1 VKYCFQYVVNM
12 DFTDLIVESK
22 DKIQLVSINRPS
34 VLNALRKETFLE
46 LEKVLDSFAESNQH
60 NVMIITGTGD
70 RAFSAGGDIKV
81 LAGMNSSDART
92 FAAMTHRI
100 LDKIESVPKPIIAA
114 VNGLALGAGCDL
126 TIACDLVVASEKARF
141 GEPPAGIGITT
152 PFGGTQRLP
161 RLVGPKQAKMLFFT
175 GDMIDAEEA
184 FRIGM
189 ANSVVKH
196 EELMAQTFML
206 AEKILSKAPIAVG
219 YFKRLV
225 NFSSNGDQDIGDK
238 LESEL
243 FARCFETE
251 DKAEGMTA
259 FFEKRKPVFKGK

>member
-1 VKYCFQYVVNM
+1 M
-12 DFTDLIVESK
+12 DFKDLIVESE
-22 DKIQLVSINRPS
+22 DKVLLVKINRPN

-46 LEKVLDSFAESNQH
+46 LEEALDTFAESTQYG
-60 NVMIITGTGD
+60 VMIITGTGD

-81 LAGMNSSDART
+81 LAKMNSSDAT
-92 FAAMTHRI
+92 AFAAMTHRI
-100 LDKIESVPKPIIAA
+100 LDKIESIPKPIIAA

-141 GEPPAGIGITT
+141 GDPPAGIGITT

-161 RLVGPKQAKMLFFT
+161 KIVGPKRAKMIFFT
-175 GDMIDAEEA
+175 GDMVGAEEA
-184 FRIGM
+184 VRIGL
-189 ANSVVKH
+189 ANLLVKH
-196 EELMAQTFML
+196 EELMARTGEL
-206 AEKILSKAPIAVG
+206 AEKILSKSPIAVG

-225 NFSSNGDQDIGDK
+225 NFSLYGDIGEGDE
-238 LESEL
+238 LEAEL

-259 FFEKRKPVFKGK
+259 FLEKRKPVFKGK

>member
-1 VKYCFQYVVNM
+1 MNFK
-12 DFTDLIVESK
+12 DLVVESK
-22 DKIQLVSINRPS
+22 DKILLVRFNRPS
-34 VLNALRKETFLE
+34 VLNALREETFLE
-46 LEKVLDSFAESNQH
+46 LETALDTLAESDQH
-60 NVMIITGTGD
+60 RLMIITGTGD

-81 LAGMNSSDART
+81 LAGMNSSDAAA

-100 LDKIESVPKPIIAA
+100 LDKIESIPKPIIAA
-114 VNGLALGAGCDL
+114 VNGFALGAGCDL

-141 GEPPAGIGITT
+141 GDPPAGIGITT

-161 RLVGPKQAKMLFFT
+161 RIVGPKRAKQIFFT

-189 ANSVVKH
+189 ANVVVKH
-196 EELMAQTFML
+196 EELMTKTSEL
-206 AEKILSKAPIAVG
+206 AEKILSNAPIAVG

-225 NFSSNGDQDIGDK
+225 NFSSYGDVAKGDL

-243 FARCFETE
+243 FARCFDTE
-251 DKAEGMTA
+251 DKAEGMRA
-259 FFEKRKPVFKGK
+259 FLEKRKPQFKGK